1 MLKLKIGR
9 SICDYY
15 VDIGNVG
22 ALSSFPEVSLCLD
35 GRLFHVRFKEAFIS
49 GVCFN
54 FKIDFDKE
62 VLILDSYEVGDVALS
77 FHEILTLDTDFFV
90 LSIVNNFCVVSD

>member
-1 MLKLKIGR
+1 MVNLKIGR

-15 VDIGNVG
+15 VDVGNVG

-35 GRLFHVRFKEAFIS
+35 GRLVFVRFKEAFIS
-49 GVCFN
+49 GVSFN

-62 VLILDSYEVGDVALS
+62 VLILCSDEVGDVALS
-77 FHEILTLDTDFFV
+77 FSEILTLDTDFFV
-90 LSIVNNFCVVSD
+90 LSIINNFRITN